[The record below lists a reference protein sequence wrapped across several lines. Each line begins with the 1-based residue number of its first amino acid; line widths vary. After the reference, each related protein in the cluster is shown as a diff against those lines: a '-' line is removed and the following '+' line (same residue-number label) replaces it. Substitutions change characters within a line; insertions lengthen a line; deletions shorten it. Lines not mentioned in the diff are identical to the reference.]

1 MNERR
6 ILFFSNPQRKKTER
20 GNAMKSG
27 RSLSTKI
34 ILMVEAILLLSG
46 AVFCGISI
54 SRSQAGIRRA
64 IRQRMVDIANCA
76 AGSVN
81 GNILKSL
88 KSGDEGPR
96 AVRNAVEAPEPETEQ
111 DVFEFEPEGTEP

>member
-1 MNERR
+1 
-6 ILFFSNPQRKKTER
+6 
-20 GNAMKSG
+20 MKSG

-46 AVFCGISI
+46 AIFCGISI

-64 IRQRMVDIANCA
+64 TRQRMADIANCA

-88 KSGDEGPR
+88 KSGDEGP
-96 AVRNAVEAPEPETEQ
+96 PGCTERR
-111 DVFEFEPEGTEP
+111 

>member
-1 MNERR
+1 
-6 ILFFSNPQRKKTER
+6 
-20 GNAMKSG
+20 MKSG

-46 AVFCGISI
+46 AIFCGISI

-64 IRQRMVDIANCA
+64 IRQRMVDIASCA

-81 GNILKSL
+81 GDILKSL
-88 KSGDEGPR
+88 KPGDEGP
-96 AVRNAVEAPEPETEQ
+96 PGCTERR
-111 DVFEFEPEGTEP
+111 

>member
-1 MNERR
+1 
-6 ILFFSNPQRKKTER
+6 
-20 GNAMKSG
+20 MKSG

-34 ILMVEAILLLSG
+34 ILMVEVILLLSG
-46 AVFCGISI
+46 AIFCGISI

-64 IRQRMVDIANCA
+64 IRQRMADIANCA

-111 DVFEFEPEGTEP
+111 DVFEFEPEETEQ

>member
-1 MNERR
+1 MTERR
-6 ILFFSNPQRKKTER
+6 ILSFFNPQRKNTEG

-46 AVFCGISI
+46 AIFCCISI

-64 IRQRMVDIANCA
+64 IRQRMADIANCA

-81 GNILKSL
+81 GDILKSL
-88 KSGDEGPR
+88 KPGDEGP
-96 AVRNAVEAPEPETEQ
+96 PGCTERR
-111 DVFEFEPEGTEP
+111 